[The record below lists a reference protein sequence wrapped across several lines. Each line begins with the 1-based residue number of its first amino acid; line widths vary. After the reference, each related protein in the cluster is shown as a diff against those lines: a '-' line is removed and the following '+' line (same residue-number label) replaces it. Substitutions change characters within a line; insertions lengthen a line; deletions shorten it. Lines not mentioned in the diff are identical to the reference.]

1 MDARLSKR
9 IRRLRWR
16 FESRKGCM
24 IRRCLLT
31 GRKEYRDCVR
41 KAWIP
46 FEDERELTAIRER
59 LQHRDP
65 F

>member
-1 MDARLSKR
+1 MDARLFKGFNR
-9 IRRLRWR
+9 FRWQ

-24 IRRCLLT
+24 IRRCFFT
-31 GRKEYRDCVR
+31 GRKEYRDCAR

-46 FEDERELTAIRER
+46 FEDEAELVAIRER
-59 LQHRDP
+59 LQQSDE